1 MHSIGIL
8 LFPDFQ
14 IMSLAIAAAFEMA
27 NKGLQKDA
35 YKLKLISEQGGL
47 IRSSIGFEVA
57 TEAMEQHKFDTLFVG
72 AGVGVTQATEPVCL
86 YLQSSLAWVRRLAA
100 PCTAAFVVAQ
110 AGLLDGRKATTHWF
124 YAQKLQQSYPAVKV
138 EQDKIYLSDG
148 PVWTS
153 AGMTAAIDLAIALI
167 EADHGVE
174 LARSVA
180 RKLVVYHQRAG
191 GQSQFSTLIDLQPRS
206 DRIQK
211 ALNFARKNLKSEL
224 SVEALAEAAHLS
236 PRQFSRIFTAETG
249 VPPAKAI
256 EKLRVEM
263 ARLMMEESN
272 HSLDVIATETGFG
285 DRDRMRRSFLR
296 IVGQVPQA
304 MRRQVKV

>member
-8 LFPDFQ
+8 VFPGFQ
-14 IMSLAIAAAFEMA
+14 IMSLAIASAFEMA
-27 NKGLQKDA
+27 NRGLQKDA
-35 YKLKLISEQGGL
+35 YRLKLVSEQGGL
-47 IRSSIGFEVA
+47 IRSSIGFEVS
-57 TEAMEQHKFDTLFVG
+57 TEAMDQYKFDTLFVG
-72 AGVGVTQATEPVCL
+72 AGTGIDQVTEPVCL
-86 YLQSSLAWVRRLAA
+86 YLQSAMTWVRRLAA
-100 PCTAAFVVAQ
+100 PCTAAFVLAQ

-124 YAQKLQQSYPAVKV
+124 YAQKLQQNYPAVKV

-211 ALNFARKNLKSEL
+211 ALHFARQNLKSEL
-224 SVEALAEAAHLS
+224 SVEAMAEAAHLS

-272 HSLDVIATETGFG
+272 HPLDVIAIETGFG

-304 MRRQVKV
+304 MRKQVKV

>member
-8 LFPDFQ
+8 VFPGFQ
-14 IMSLAIAAAFEMA
+14 IMSLAIASAFEMA
-27 NKGLQKDA
+27 NLGLQKEA
-35 YKLKLISEQGGL
+35 YRLKLVSEQGGL
-47 IRSSIGFEVA
+47 ICSSIGFEVA
-57 TEAMEQHKFDTLFVG
+57 TEAMEQHQFDTLFVG
-72 AGVGVTQATEPVCL
+72 AGTGIDQVTEPVCL
-86 YLQSSLAWVRRLAA
+86 YLQSAMTWVRRLAA
-100 PCTAAFVVAQ
+100 PCTGAFVLAQ
-110 AGLLDGRKATTHWF
+110 AGILDGRKATTHWF
-124 YAQKLQQSYPAVKV
+124 YAQKLQQNYPAVKV

-211 ALNFARKNLKSEL
+211 ALNFARQNLKSEL
-224 SVEALAEAAHLS
+224 SVESLAEAAHLS

-272 HSLDVIATETGFG
+272 HPLDVIAIETGFG
-285 DRDRMRRSFLR
+285 DRDRMRRSFMR
-296 IVGQVPQA
+296 ILGQVPQA
-304 MRRQVKV
+304 MRRQVKL